1 MTTLLLLTLFVL
13 LTACSAYFSCSE
25 TAFFSVDPIQ
35 LRRIGEDNPA
45 VGEQLRIMLANPT
58 RLLSTILI
66 GNTLVNI
73 ALSNVGYTLV
83 HYLVPPALA
92 RWDELVAVP
101 AITVLLI
108 FFGEVGPKNIGLLHT
123 AAIIRAASPPLRL
136 LARVLAP
143 LRMLLELVSRRLARH
158 FRPAGKTLSEE
169 EFETVLDISGEEGV
183 INADELAMIKS
194 IVDLE
199 DLSAADVMTPRVD
212 FSGIDLDDPD
222 EDYLAIARR
231 SRKHY
236 LILYRSHLDNIAG
249 FLDVRKYLLDPAHS
263 IPSATIPP
271 VFVPETAQ
279 LNRLLSRF
287 QKNRIRV
294 AIVADEY
301 GGAAGILTRGDILE
315 EITGDI
321 YTTLSRPRPVFQPV
335 APDAWLVDASISLEE
350 LNRKLALDLEADTSD
365 RLSGWISERLGKVP
379 ESGDTVEAQ
388 GVRVRVMQ
396 TIKLRVLIAHVQ
408 KLPPGG
414 APPYAPPPPTLEP
427 PSPASA
433 APAPSA
439 EGGLQW

>member
-1 MTTLLLLTLFVL
+1 MTPIILAVLFVF
-13 LTACSAYFSCSE
+13 LTACSAYFSSSE
-25 TAFFSVDPIQ
+25 TAFFSVDPLQ
-35 LRRIGEDNPA
+35 LRRIGEENPS

-73 ALSNVGYTLV
+73 ALSNVGYLV
-83 HYLVPPALA
+83 TRYWVPPKY
-92 RWDELVAVP
+92 DELVAVP
-101 AITVLLI
+101 AITLLLI
-108 FFGEVGPKNIGLLHT
+108 FFGEVGPKNFGLLHT
-123 AAIIRAASPPLRL
+123 AELIRFSSPILRVLSRVLTPLRL
-136 LARVLAP
+136 
-143 LRMLLELVSRRLARH
+143 LLELVSRRLARH

-212 FSGIDLDDPD
+212 FAGIDLDDPD

-263 IPSATIPP
+263 VAAATIPP
-271 VFVPETAQ
+271 VFIPETAQ

-287 QKNRIRV
+287 QENRIRV

-301 GGAAGILTRGDILE
+301 GGAAGIVTRGDILE

-321 YTTLSRPRPVFQPV
+321 YSTLSRPRPVFQPV
-335 APDAWLVDASISLEE
+335 AQDAWLVDASISLEE
-350 LNRKLALDLEADTSD
+350 LNRKLDLALEADTSD
-365 RLSGWISERLGKVP
+365 RLAGWISERLGKVP
-379 ESGDTVEAQ
+379 EPGDTVTAQ

-396 TIKLRVLIAHVQ
+396 TIKLRVLLANVQ

-414 APPYAPPPPTLEP
+414 APPP
-427 PSPASA
+427 A
-433 APAPSA
+433 APAGTS
-439 EGGLQW
+439 

>member
-1 MTTLLLLTLFVL
+1 MTPIILAVLFVF
-13 LTACSAYFSCSE
+13 LTACSAYFSSSE
-25 TAFFSVDPIQ
+25 TAFFSVDPLQ
-35 LRRIGEDNPA
+35 LRRIGEENPS

-73 ALSNVGYTLV
+73 ALSNVGYLV
-83 HYLVPPALA
+83 TRYWVPPKY
-92 RWDELVAVP
+92 DELVAVP
-101 AITVLLI
+101 AITLLLI
-108 FFGEVGPKNIGLLHT
+108 FFGEVGPKNFGLLHT
-123 AAIIRAASPPLRL
+123 AELIRFSSPILRVLSRVLTPLRL
-136 LARVLAP
+136 
-143 LRMLLELVSRRLARH
+143 LLELVSRRLARH

-212 FSGIDLDDPD
+212 FAGIDLDDPD

-263 IPSATIPP
+263 VAAATIPP
-271 VFVPETAQ
+271 VFIPETAQ

-287 QKNRIRV
+287 QENRIRV

-301 GGAAGILTRGDILE
+301 GGAAGIVTRGDILE

-321 YTTLSRPRPVFQPV
+321 YSTLSRPRPVFQPV
-335 APDAWLVDASISLEE
+335 AQDAWLVDASISLEE
-350 LNRKLALDLEADTSD
+350 LNRKLDLALEADTSD
-365 RLSGWISERLGKVP
+365 RLAGWISERLGKVP
-379 ESGDTVEAQ
+379 EPGDTVTAQ

-396 TIKLRVLIAHVQ
+396 TIKLRVLLANVQ

-414 APPYAPPPPTLEP
+414 APPPAAPPPLRR
-427 PSPASA
+427 
-433 APAPSA
+433 
-439 EGGLQW
+439 